1 MGDSWAIPSVTSL
14 TDRSVCYIFFQ
25 DQTLLLLGILEMSP
39 KLVETKVQFTKV
51 DPCLHVEESLHLP
64 LNLTTS

>member
-1 MGDSWAIPSVTSL
+1 MGDFLVIPFVTTL
-14 TDRSVCYIFFQ
+14 TDGSVCYIFFQ